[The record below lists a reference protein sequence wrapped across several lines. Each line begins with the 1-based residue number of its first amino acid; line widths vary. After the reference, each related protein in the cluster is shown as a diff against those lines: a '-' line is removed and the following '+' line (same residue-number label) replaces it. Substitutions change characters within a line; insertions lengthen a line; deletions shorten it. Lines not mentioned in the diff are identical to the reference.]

1 MKGFRYNCKKR
12 EDRKF
17 NTLGREKNPNGLK
30 FYGKTMEY
38 VNDYRFIL
46 DQNNEVAYECSLE
59 IKEIN
64 NISLFDM
71 ENNFTSLSTFNL
83 YVDQQVNIAQS
94 NALFFARVSGK
105 KPVSTNLD
113 QIKLS
118 AKTMD
123 FQNLSDFDIQNDLV
137 AELKN
142 LGFDGYETKNEIVLL

>member
-1 MKGFRYNCKKR
+1 MRAFRYNCKKR

-30 FYGKTMEY
+30 FYAKTMEY

-46 DQNNEVAYECSLE
+46 DDNNEVAYECSLE
-59 IKEIN
+59 IKEIVN
-64 NISLFDM
+64 VNLFDM
-71 ENNFTSLSTFNL
+71 ESNFADLSTFNL
-83 YVDQQVNIAQS
+83 YVDQQVNIAQI
-94 NALFFARVSGK
+94 NAMFFARVSGK
-105 KPVSTNLD
+105 KQASVNVD

-137 AELKN
+137 AELKK